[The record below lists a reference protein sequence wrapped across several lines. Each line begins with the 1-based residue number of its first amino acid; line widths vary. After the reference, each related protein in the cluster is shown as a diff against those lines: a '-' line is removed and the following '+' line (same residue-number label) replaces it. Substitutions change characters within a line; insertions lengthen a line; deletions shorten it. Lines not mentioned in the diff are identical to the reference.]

1 MITATL
7 VSWFLAIAAISWMG
21 GVLLGLRIG
30 RHRPSRKALER
41 HDEAV
46 AVELHRMVREL
57 ADERKDVGHG

>member
-7 VSWFLAIAAISWMG
+7 VSWFLAVAAISWVG
-21 GVLLGLRIG
+21 GVVLGLRVG
-30 RHRPSRKALER
+30 RAHPSRKALQR

-57 ADERKDVGHG
+57 AGERKDVGRG